1 MKIKKVLSD
10 IRQYLS
16 GRRPSSKILLLS
28 ALLGLYILIIPA
40 LIWERASSKE
50 LSQIKARSTEFS
62 ILSAEYRALK
72 EQAGSIEEKSFLTKT
87 SGIAKTL
94 EDVFLSLGVK
104 GKMRS
109 IRGIGGREIKG
120 REIKGQ
126 LNEETAEVQMEQ
138 VNMNELVNILYKLE
152 NAPLLLSIQKIAI
165 KKSFDKP
172 DLLDVTMTI
181 ALFTRSADGL

>member
-1 MKIKKVLSD
+1 MKIKKVLSDID

-40 LIWERASSKE
+40 FIWEKASSKE
-50 LSQIKARSTEFS
+50 LSQIKARYTEFS
-62 ILSAEYRALK
+62 ILSAEYRSLK

-87 SGIAKTL
+87 SGIAQTL

-104 GKMRS
+104 GKMRF
-109 IRGIGGREIKG
+109 IRGIGG

-126 LNEETAEVQMEQ
+126 LNEETAEIQMEQ

-152 NAPLLLSIQKIAI
+152 NAPLLLSIQKVAI

-181 ALFTRSADGL
+181 ALFTRSADGLQ